1 MYFIIIFYM
10 YIHIYHSIIDT
21 SNIITSLCNSSSFT
35 LQPNETLKVIQVMLV
50 HNKIK
55 GKKECFYFS
64 KKECF
69 HFSKKECFHFSIKA
83 YVTIPFEN
91 STSTVCFEEKDCEFI
106 HVHNQI
112 LN

>member
-55 GKKECFYFS
+55 GKKECF
-64 KKECF
+64 
-69 HFSKKECFHFSIKA
+69 HFSIKA
-83 YVTIPFEN
+83 YMTIPFEN
-91 STSTVCFEEKDCEFI
+91 STSTVCFEENDCEFI